1 MASESSR
8 SRSRGPV
15 KETEL
20 YDLLG
25 IAPDA
30 TASEI
35 KKAYRK
41 TALRLHPDK
50 NADDPSATE
59 RFQDVRH
66 TRRSPLPHSRSRTE
80 LRSPRAAGGQ
90 SLPDPLGR
98 ASAIRVRRR
107 RIEGDGGQ
115 HADRLDA
122 AVRDLLRE

>member
-8 SRSRGPV
+8 SRRSRGPV

-59 RFQDVRH
+59 RFQDVRSTH
-66 TRRSPLPHSRSRTE
+66 GPAPLPPHSLSPL
-80 LRSPRAAGGQ
+80 Q
-90 SLPDPLGR
+90 S
-98 ASAIRVRRR
+98 
-107 RIEGDGGQ
+107 
-115 HADRLDA
+115 
-122 AVRDLLRE
+122 